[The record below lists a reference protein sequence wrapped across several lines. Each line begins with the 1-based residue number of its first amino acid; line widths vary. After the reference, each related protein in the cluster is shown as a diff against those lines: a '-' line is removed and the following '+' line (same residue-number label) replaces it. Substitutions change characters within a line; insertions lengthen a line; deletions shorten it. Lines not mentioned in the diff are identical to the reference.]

1 MRSWVARFVTATAEL
16 PPEKIALILATGLV
30 LGTFP
35 LMGCPTLLC
44 LLAAMVL
51 RINPA
56 ALLLLNNISSPLQL
70 ALLVP
75 LARAGS
81 LMCGGGAVSAAS
93 TGARLG
99 TAALHAVAG
108 WACICIPLG
117 VALYFVVLHWL
128 RRCRPVWFNSV
139 ESPA

>member
-1 MRSWVARFVTATAEL
+1 MS
-16 PPEKIALILATGLV
+16 PEKIALILATGVV

-44 LLAAMVL
+44 LLAAMML
-51 RINPA
+51 RMNPA
-56 ALLLLNNISSPLQL
+56 PLLLLNNISSPLQL

-75 LARAGS
+75 LARIGS
-81 LMCGGGAVSAAS
+81 LISGGGTTSLA
-93 TGARLG
+93 
-99 TAALHAVAG
+99 TAATHAVIG

-117 VALYFVVLHWL
+117 IALYFLVLHWL
-128 RRCRPVWFNSV
+128 RRCRPVWFNAV

>member
-1 MRSWVARFVTATAEL
+1 M
-16 PPEKIALILATGLV
+16 PPEKIALILVTGVV

-51 RINPA
+51 RMNPA
-56 ALLLLNNISSPLQL
+56 PLLLLNNISSPLQF

-81 LMCGGGAVSAAS
+81 LISGGGTTSLA
-93 TGARLG
+93 
-99 TAALHAVAG
+99 TAAVHAVTG

-117 VALYFVVLHWL
+117 IALYFVVLHWL
-128 RRCRPVWFNSV
+128 RRCRPVWFNAV